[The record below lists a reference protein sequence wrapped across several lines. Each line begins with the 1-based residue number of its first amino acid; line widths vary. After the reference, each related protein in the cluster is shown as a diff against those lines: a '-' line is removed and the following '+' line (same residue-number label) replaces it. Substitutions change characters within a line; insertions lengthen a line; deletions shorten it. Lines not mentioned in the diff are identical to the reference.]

1 MRTEIARI
9 QQRLETTT
17 IYVTHDQTEALTLGD
32 RIAVMRAGLLQQV
45 GPPGELYRYPKNLFV
60 AGFIGSPSMNF
71 LPGEIDGDSVKTPL
85 GTMRIP
91 DSIRG
96 RLQSG
101 PGGGRGGVIVGMRPE
116 DFEDRS
122 VVGDRTDGISF
133 KAKIDV
139 LESMGSEF
147 YAYFVVESER
157 VSSRELEELA
167 SDAGAAD
174 LPTQEGS
181 QITARLDAASRVSQ
195 GQETELWFNTEHIHL
210 FDPESG
216 QALLGPNG
224 ASSSPAP

>member
-1 MRTEIARI
+1 MTGSRSCAPASCSRS
-9 QQRLETTT
+9 
-17 IYVTHDQTEALTLGD
+17 
-32 RIAVMRAGLLQQV
+32 
-45 GPPGELYRYPKNLFV
+45 GPPSELYGAPKNLFV

-71 LPGEIDGDSVKTPL
+71 LPGEIDGDSIKTPI
-85 GTMRIP
+85 GTMKIP
-91 DSIRG
+91 DAVRS

-122 VVGDRTDGISF
+122 VVGDRPDGVTF

-167 SDAGAAD
+167 NDAGAAD
-174 LPTQEGS
+174 LPQQEGS
-181 QITARLDAASRVSQ
+181 QITARLDAASHGPPGPGDRALVQ
-195 GQETELWFNTEHIHL
+195 HRAH
-210 FDPESG
+210 PPVRSG
-216 QALLGPNG
+216 IGPDAAGLQRHRAPAEASAAAG
-224 ASSSPAP
+224 ADSAYAHVDATGGDLDRR

>member
-1 MRTEIARI
+1 
-9 QQRLETTT
+9 
-17 IYVTHDQTEALTLGD
+17 
-32 RIAVMRAGLLQQV
+32 
-45 GPPGELYRYPKNLFV
+45 
-60 AGFIGSPSMNF
+60 
-71 LPGEIDGDSVKTPL
+71 
-85 GTMRIP
+85 
-91 DSIRG
+91 
-96 RLQSG
+96 
-101 PGGGRGGVIVGMRPE
+101 
-116 DFEDRS
+116 
-122 VVGDRTDGISF
+122 
-133 KAKIDV
+133 
-139 LESMGSEF
+139 
-147 YAYFVVESER
+147 

>member
-1 MRTEIARI
+1 
-9 QQRLETTT
+9 
-17 IYVTHDQTEALTLGD
+17 
-32 RIAVMRAGLLQQV
+32 
-45 GPPGELYRYPKNLFV
+45 
-60 AGFIGSPSMNF
+60 MNF
-71 LPGEIDGDSVKTPL
+71 LPGEIEGDSIKTPL
-85 GTMRIP
+85 GTMKIP
-91 DSIRG
+91 DAIRG

-122 VVGDRTDGISF
+122 VVGERTDGITF
-133 KAKIDV
+133 KTKIDV

-181 QITARLDAASRVSQ
+181 QITARLDAASTVRQ
-195 GQETELWFNTEHIHL
+195 GQETELWFNTEHLHL

-216 QALLGPNG
+216 QTLLGSNG
-224 ASSSPAP
+224 GGAGSAPAS